1 MGHAGLGA
9 FPHALRSDPCRPQVR
24 LPMNILDPVEL
35 LDHLPPFD
43 RLPAGL
49 LARASAA
56 LDLVYAPRGQ
66 ALAEAGAR
74 AEGLWIIAKG
84 VVRECREAEGDVLY
98 GPGEAVGAQG
108 LLQGVH
114 PRALE
119 VHEELIAHLLPAHV
133 FHALGAQHPA
143 FLNFYREDLET
154 KRRARAEARER
165 GALTMLLHTRLGD
178 MPLNPLA
185 RLRTP
190 VRLHQAARALHADG
204 ARALLVEDEALGFG
218 MLTQSDVVGALA
230 ETGELAAELPARRP
244 LVAMDEDADLFD
256 ALRMMLR
263 HNISQLVVWR
273 VDGSAGLVRQKDI
286 LSLVAS
292 HAPLLDREIDRATT
306 VEELGGVGG
315 HLVELVR
322 GLHGR
327 GVRARHISAWVSE
340 LNARLYAKA
349 WTLVAPAALVEDST
363 LFLMGSEG
371 RGEQLLRTDQD
382 NGLLLSVEADET
394 GAAEAGARLSEA
406 LEMLGLPRCPG
417 GIMVSNPIWRLT
429 PEGMVRAIG
438 QCVDHPDGDA
448 LLRLAMLADARAV
461 AGREDL
467 LRVLRDELRDQL
479 AAHPTVLARMARQI
493 LAFDTPLG
501 VFSGFVLE
509 KGGHKG
515 ELDLKKGGLF
525 PLMHGVR
532 VYALEAGVD
541 ETNTF
546 ERIERLR
553 ELGRFDADFARDLS
567 GAYDFLLSLRL
578 GVMLE
583 QNGAG
588 EAPTDSHIDPQ
599 RLNHFDRDLLRDAL
613 RTVERFKRLVHHHFK
628 LQLLS

>member
-1 MGHAGLGA
+1 
-9 FPHALRSDPCRPQVR
+9 
-24 LPMNILDPVEL
+24 MNILDPGAV

-43 RLPAGL
+43 RLPAEL

-66 ALAEAGAR
+66 ALAEGGGQ

-84 VVRECREAEGDVLY
+84 VVRECCEAEGDVLY

-108 LLQGVH
+108 LLQGTH
-114 PRALE
+114 PRSLE

-133 FHALGAQHPA
+133 FHELGVQHPA

-154 KRRARAEARER
+154 KRRARAEAQER
-165 GALTMLLHTRLGD
+165 GALTMLLHTRLGEVA
-178 MPLNPLA
+178 LNPLA
-185 RLRTP
+185 RLRAP
-190 VRLHQAARALHADG
+190 VRLLDAAKALYADG
-204 ARALLVEDEALGFG
+204 AKALLVEDDALGFG

-230 ETGELAAELPARRP
+230 ETGDLAAELPARRP
-244 LVAMDEDADLFD
+244 LVAMGEDADLFD
-256 ALRMMLR
+256 ALQMMLR
-263 HNISQLVVWR
+263 HQISQLVVWR
-273 VDGSAGLVRQKDI
+273 ADGSAGVVRQKDI

-292 HAPLLDREIDRATT
+292 HAPLLDREIERATSL
-306 VEELGGVGG
+306 EALRGVGD

-327 GVRARHISAWVSE
+327 GVRARHVSAWVSE
-340 LNARLYAKA
+340 LNAKLYAKT
-349 WTLVAPAALVEDST
+349 WQLVAPAALQAESM

-382 NGLLLSVEADET
+382 NGLLLSGMVDEADAADT
-394 GAAEAGARLSEA
+394 GARMVEA
-406 LEMLGLPRCPG
+406 LEALGLPRCPG

-429 PEGMVRAIG
+429 PEGMVRTIR
-438 QCVDHPDGDA
+438 QCVEQPDGDA
-448 LLRLAMLADARAV
+448 LLRLAMLADARGV
-461 AGREDL
+461 SGREDL
-467 LRVLRDELRDQL
+467 LHSMRAELRGQL

-493 LAFDTPLG
+493 LAFETPLG

-509 KGGHKG
+509 KGAHKG

-578 GVMLE
+578 GTMLE
-583 QNGAG
+583 QVSAG
-588 EAPTDSHIDPQ
+588 EEPTDSHIDPQ
-599 RLNHFDRDLLRDAL
+599 RLNHFERDLLRDAL

>member
-1 MGHAGLGA
+1 
-9 FPHALRSDPCRPQVR
+9 
-24 LPMNILDPVEL
+24 MNILDPVEV

-43 RLPAGL
+43 RLPADL
-49 LARASAA
+49 LLRASAA
-56 LDLVYAPRGQ
+56 LDLVYVPRGKV
-66 ALAEAGAR
+66 LAEPGATV
-74 AEGLWIIAKG
+74 EGLWIIAKG
-84 VVRECREAEGDVLY
+84 VVHETDGEHVEDGDDVYY
-98 GPGEAVGAQG
+98 GPGEAVGATA
-108 LLQGVH
+108 LLQGKYSG
-114 PRALE
+114 RLM
-119 VHEELIAHLLPAHV
+119 VHEELIAHVLPAHV
-133 FHALGAQHPA
+133 FHDLGVQHPA
-143 FLNFYREDLET
+143 FLHFYREDVET
-154 KRRARAEARER
+154 KRRARAAAQER
-165 GALTMLLHTRLGD
+165 GALTMLLHTRLGNVH
-178 MPLNPLA
+178 LQPLA
-185 RLRTP
+185 RLLAP
-190 VRLHQAARALHADG
+190 VTLHAAARALHADG
-204 ARALLVEDEALGFG
+204 AKALLVEDEALGFG
-218 MLTQSDVVGALA
+218 MLTQSDVVAAVA
-230 ETGELAAELPARRP
+230 ESGDMRAELMPHRP
-244 LVAMDEDADLFD
+244 LIAMHEDEDLFE
-256 ALRMMLR
+256 ALQMMLR
-263 HNISQLVVWR
+263 HHISQLVVWR
-273 VDGSAGLVRQKDI
+273 ADGSAGLVRQKDI

-340 LNARLYAKA
+340 LNAKLYAKA
-349 WTLVAPAALVEDST
+349 WTLVAPAGLADDST

-382 NGLLLSVEADET
+382 NGLLLSAAGDAAQV
-394 GAAEAGARLSEA
+394 AEAGAHLVDT
-406 LEMLGLPRCPG
+406 LEVLGLPRCPG

-429 PEGMVRAIG
+429 PEGMVKTIG

-467 LRVLRDELRDQL
+467 LHAMRTELREQL
-479 AAHPTVLARMARQI
+479 AANPTVLARMARQI
-493 LAFDTPLG
+493 LAFETPLG

-509 KGGHKG
+509 KGSHKG

-583 QNGAG
+583 QVGAG
-588 EAPTDSHIDPQ
+588 EEPTDSHIDPQ